1 MRPRTCI
8 PGFFAMRNTTMRI
21 LFINERVDYSN
32 ATSYSLD
39 LATAL
44 AERGH
49 EVQVCT
55 GGGELLE
62 QFRERSIETYE
73 VSFNMLSMYKLMGYL
88 RKFDPDL
95 VHVQSFRSYEFGR
108 KMTSRLEKPVVLTVH
123 TRPDPGV
130 RRLSDRH
137 LCGAIAANEVIR
149 EGLVNDLHMDKKLVR
164 VISRGID
171 LAAFRPGS
179 LDYWSPEDE
188 RLPVVACV
196 GQLSEEKGQHLLIQ
210 AAKLVLD
217 QGIEAH
223 FAIVGDGETAAS
235 LHNLVKELGLELNV
249 TFSPHI
255 AGRQALYG
263 LFDIMAMPVLRGG
276 VGVGAIEAMAMGRPL
291 ITTGLGEMLDLVQ
304 DGETG
309 LLVPA
314 GDVEALAARILELI
328 RNPAEIL
335 RLGESGRKWVE
346 RDFILEP
353 MVADTLEFYGECL
366 DRIEEESAIEA

>member
-1 MRPRTCI
+1 
-8 PGFFAMRNTTMRI
+8 MRI

-130 RRLSDRH
+130 RELRDRH
-137 LCGAIAANEVIR
+137 LCGTIAANEVIR
-149 EGLVNDLHMDKKLVR
+149 EGLVNELNMDKKLVR
-164 VISRGID
+164 VINRGID
-171 LAAFRPGS
+171 LAAFRPGIR
-179 LDYWSPEDE
+179 DYWSPEDE

-217 QGIEAH
+217 QI
-223 FAIVGDGETAAS
+223 GER
-235 LHNLVKELGLELNV
+235 E
-249 TFSPHI
+249 
-255 AGRQALYG
+255 
-263 LFDIMAMPVLRGG
+263 
-276 VGVGAIEAMAMGRPL
+276 
-291 ITTGLGEMLDLVQ
+291 
-304 DGETG
+304 
-309 LLVPA
+309 
-314 GDVEALAARILELI
+314 
-328 RNPAEIL
+328 
-335 RLGESGRKWVE
+335 
-346 RDFILEP
+346 
-353 MVADTLEFYGECL
+353 
-366 DRIEEESAIEA
+366 

>member
-1 MRPRTCI
+1 
-8 PGFFAMRNTTMRI
+8 MRI

-39 LATAL
+39 LASAL
-44 AERGH
+44 VERGH

-55 GGGELLE
+55 LGGDLIN

-73 VSFNMLSMYKLMGYL
+73 VSFNMLSMRKLMGYL
-88 RKFDPDL
+88 GGFNPDL

-108 KMTSRLEKPVVLTVH
+108 KITSRLEKPVVLTVH
-123 TRPDPGV
+123 TRPAAGV
-130 RRLSDRH
+130 RRLKDRN
-137 LCGAIAANEVIR
+137 LCGAIAASEVIR
-149 EGLVNDLHMDKKLVR
+149 EGLVNELDMDKSRVR
-164 VISRGID
+164 VIARGID
-171 LAAFRPGS
+171 LAAFQPGKS
-179 LDYWSPEDE
+179 DYWSPDDK

-196 GQLSEEKGQHLLIQ
+196 GQLSEEKGQHLLIR

-217 QGIEAH
+217 QGIDAH
-223 FAIVGDGETAAS
+223 FAIVGDGDTAAS

-291 ITTGLGEMLDLVQ
+291 ITTGVGEMLDLVQ

-309 LLVPA
+309 LLVPE
-314 GDVEALAARILELI
+314 GDVEALAAKILELL
-328 RNPAEIL
+328 RNPSEIS
-335 RLGESGRKWVE
+335 RLGESARRWVE
-346 RDFILEP
+346 RDFVLEP
-353 MVADTLEFYGECL
+353 MVDDTIEFYSECL
-366 DRIEEESAIEA
+366 DRIEEESSI